1 MTYICVAHWDA
12 STKAITGENSRE
24 TEAEAAAVV
33 YNMIMEGDGNA
44 FYSVEPDTDKR
55 FWVVN
60 EDTLTVEHSQARE
73 DAAAATLVRDATL
86 EEISILEKLET
97 PRRMAEAV
105 MLTALTNDPV
115 YPAATNGKLW
125 LEANRAA
132 IATKRATL

>member
-1 MTYICVAHWDA
+1 MSKYRIIATPIGQDN
-12 STKAITGENSRE
+12 ITVPFTAEE
-24 TEAEAAAVV
+24 EAAEAVAEAAA
-33 YNMIMEGDGNA
+33 A
-44 FYSVEPDTDKR
+44 A
-55 FWVVN
+55 
-60 EDTLTVEHSQARE
+60 QAPITAIYDEITR
-73 DAAAATLVRDATL
+73 L
-86 EEISILEKLET
+86 ETLET